1 MAAFDSPG
9 AEELARDSAWWRIY
23 EDSFPASERE
33 PAEVILDSLLRD
45 AGVAFRARSDAGTAG
60 LATTHLL
67 RQPPAVFLVYLAI
80 DRAHRD
86 RGLGGALF
94 AHAWRI
100 SAQHLRRRGLEPLGM
115 VWEVDPPSAPG
126 ASDLDARARRVAF
139 FERCGGS
146 LLPETYL
153 QPPVDG
159 VAPVAMRLMYL
170 PAEGTGLPA
179 PEVIR
184 DLIHGIYFEKYAAV
198 NHIPEEILNHL
209 LVRTEADAAVIQ
221 GIQ

>member
-1 MAAFDSPG
+1 MVAFDCPG
-9 AEELARDSAWWRIY
+9 AEELSRDSALWRIY
-23 EDSFPASERE
+23 EDSLPASERE
-33 PAEVILDSLLRD
+33 PAEVILDSLRRGV
-45 AGVAFRARSDAGTAG
+45 GVAFRARSDAGTVG

-94 AHAWRI
+94 GHASRI
-100 SAQHLRRRGLEPLGM
+100 SAQHLRQRGLEPLGM
-115 VWEVDPPSAPG
+115 IWEVDPPSAPW

-159 VAPVAMRLMYL
+159 VAPIPMQLMYR
-170 PAEGTGLPA
+170 PAEGTELPT

-184 DLIHGIYFEKYAAV
+184 DLIRSVYFEKYAAV
-198 NHIPEEILNHL
+198 NHIPKEILNRL
-209 LVRTEADAAVIQ
+209 LAQTEAGAAVIQ
-221 GIQ
+221 EIQ